1 MKSNQSLKDY
11 VCSISAISV
20 CPGKAICG
28 RRVSLSEPVST
39 SIFCL
44 SKPVTGS
51 NVCSRKTV
59 SVSFVCSVKSVY
71 GAVFVQVN
79 PFELLMFVQ
88 VNPHVPVSESVSVN
102 NVRPSEPISRTHTP
116 LWSSIVC
123 AINIRP
129 SKTASASN
137 IDSGKPVYTNNV
149 RPSRSTC
156 GGQVC
161 QSKPN
166 SDGNIRLRDLISTQ
180 VMSSQVNLFVQ
191 TIFASLVHHCQLN
204 R

>member
-11 VCSISAISV
+11 VCSISVISV
-20 CPGKAICG
+20 SPGKAICG
-28 RRVSLSEPVST
+28 SRVSLSEPVTAS
-39 SIFCL
+39 SFCL
-44 SKPVTGS
+44 SKPITGS

-59 SVSFVCSVKSVY
+59 STSFVCLIKSVY

-79 PFELLMFVQ
+79 PFELLMFAQ
-88 VNPHVPVSESVSVN
+88 VNPVSESVSVN

-161 QSKPN
+161 PGKPTSN
-166 SDGNIRLRDLISTQ
+166 GNIRLRDLISTQ